1 MFRKSQLTNSLV
13 IGLFVFNGTLALGSE
28 LLFIKDDGNGM
39 FSELILTKSAH
50 QKTLVRSQKPLLD
63 RKTPLG
69 SLWKLFTYAYLL
81 DSNQTIPDYQCT
93 GNSVEEKFCCEKGGR
108 IDMDKALIK
117 SCGLFFSQSRV
128 QIDSLKWNEY
138 WGKLQGHN
146 RWLLDYKNL
155 NADTEVPLIDLLMS
169 LKQMRVV
176 IQDKERLENT
186 LSRITISGTGKQ
198 GLKSLGT
205 ALKFKT
211 FSWKKNGGMAGW
223 GPDGKV
229 FFVSSTGKSS
239 EVLKE
244 WSEEIS
250 GLTGVGNKNKSNFKV
265 KVKFFERYPIK
276 DITNVKQSLPAQ
288 VGVLDGE
295 YEVAFENGNRIRFFS
310 QKEIRL
316 HNVASKNYLSG
327 EFSVD
332 EYVAR
337 VIDREISADP
347 EEAAKAFSILIRT
360 YLINNSQKSFNKYE
374 ISDSSR
380 YQRVSISRPS
390 KKALKIAEWGH
401 DLILKNTPDLTYHSS
416 EEGKHK
422 LSWAKAN
429 MLAQGGS
436 DFLEILKTHYKLDN
450 LALVNDSDDQCLRI
464 NVLEDWINKNKKKW
478 KKVLFEIKGFSMPDD
493 VKVCQSNNGKQYSD
507 LEKNRI
513 FLNYQNQ
520 TEDLITAAHEFLH
533 IAYKNHSR
541 TNNEDEI
548 EQLAKRIILGTE
560 EKI

>member
-478 KKVLFEIKGFSMPDD
+478 KKVLFEIKGFTMPDD